1 MATEM
6 KQPWRRSLLPMF
18 SLLVILLIAF
28 YLLSNATQNT
38 TQFSHLYGWMLLI
51 NLAGLLVLIVLIGLN
66 LYKLV
71 VQYRAGIAGSRLTV
85 RLVIVFVL
93 LAVLPVSIVY
103 YFSLQF
109 LQRGV
114 DSWFDVRIEQSLEDA
129 LKLSQVSLD
138 LKQRDLVKQ
147 MPVIVSSLRDVPN
160 ANAGL
165 VLSDLLT
172 RTGASELSLI
182 GKTNRIIA
190 FSSSDP
196 SRIVPHRSDEDI
208 LMQARRGQYYVG
220 LEPIKDAGI
229 HVRVVYPIPSG
240 GESESRVLQALYPI
254 DQRLNTLAAN
264 VQSYFTV
271 YKRLS
276 YLRGQLK
283 NSFLLTLSLVLL
295 LSLFAAVWAA
305 FFSAQRL
312 MAPVRDLAEGTKAVA
327 DGDYDKQLPAAG
339 QNELGFL
346 VQSFNDMTRKIAHAS
361 QQAQLSQHLVESQRE
376 YLEAVLANL
385 SSGVM
390 TLDHRLIIRT
400 VNSVAGKI
408 LGLDFTEYLG
418 RTLDNIIGA
427 NRSMERF
434 VEALTPMMDV
444 SEQWQKEIILFVQG
458 GRKVLLCRGTT
469 LIDDQGERGDHVIV
483 FDDITTVIQ
492 AQRDAAWGEVARR
505 LAHEIKNPLTPIQLS
520 AERMQF
526 KLMHNLNDEDAQI
539 LQRSTQTIVQQVES
553 MKEMVNAFTDYARA
567 PQVQF
572 QKTDL
577 NQLIYEVTDMYKM
590 KNLVMQRH
598 LDEKKPIIQA
608 DPTRLRQLLHNLVKN
623 ALEAMEAETDKR
635 MELSTRCM
643 EESGCRFVEFCISD
657 HGPGFPEE
665 AMGQFFEPYITTK
678 SKGTGLGLAI
688 VKKIVEEHG
697 GMVHAENLADHGA
710 RIMIRLPVITSQQE
724 QSQEQA

>member
-1 MATEM
+1 MATEVR
-6 KQPWRRSLLPMF
+6 QPWRRSLLPMF
-18 SLLVILLIAF
+18 SLFIILLIAF

-38 TQFSHLYGWMLLI
+38 TRFSHLYGWMLVI
-51 NLAGLLVLIVLIGLN
+51 NLAGLLVLIILIGLN

-71 VQYRAGIAGSRLTV
+71 SQYRAGVAGSRLTV

-114 DSWFDVRIEQSLEDA
+114 DSWFDVRIERSLEDA
-129 LKLSQVSLD
+129 LKLSQVALD
-138 LKQRDLVKQ
+138 LKQRDLIKQ
-147 MPVIVSSLRDVPN
+147 MPAIVASLSDVPN
-160 ANAGL
+160 TNAGL
-165 VLSDLLT
+165 ALSDLLT
-172 RTGASELSLI
+172 RTGAAELSLI

-190 FSSSDP
+190 FSSADA

-208 LMQARRGQYYVG
+208 ILQARRGQYYVG
-220 LEPIKDAGI
+220 LEPVKNVGI
-229 HVRVVYPIPSG
+229 HVRIVYPVPAG
-240 GESESRVLQALYPI
+240 VESESRVLQALYPI
-254 DQRLNTLAAN
+254 DQRLNTLADN
-264 VQSYFTV
+264 VQNYFTV
-271 YKRLS
+271 YKRLN

-312 MAPVRDLAEGTKAVA
+312 MAPVRDLAEGTRAVA

-346 VQSFNDMTRKIAHAS
+346 VQSFNDMTRKIAQAS

-376 YLEAVLANL
+376 YLEAVLGNL

-390 TLDHRLIIRT
+390 TLDRRLIIRT

-408 LGLDFTEYLG
+408 LGLDFSQYLG
-418 RTLDNIIGA
+418 RTLDKIVAA
-427 NRSMERF
+427 NSSMERF
-434 VEALTPMMDV
+434 VEALTPMTEV
-444 SEQWQKEIILFVQG
+444 TEQWQKEIILFVQG

-469 LIDDQGERGDHVIV
+469 LVDEQGESGDHVIV

-520 AERMQF
+520 AERLQF
-526 KLMHNLNDEDAQI
+526 KLVHNLDEKDAEI
-539 LQRSTQTIVQQVES
+539 LQRSTQTIVHQVES

-572 QKTDL
+572 QKIDF

-598 LDEKKPIIQA
+598 LDSRRPVIQA
-608 DPTRLRQLLHNLVKN
+608 DPARLRQLLHNLVKN
-623 ALEAMEAETDKR
+623 ALEAMESETDKR

-643 EESGCRFVEFCISD
+643 EESGCRFVEFSISD

-678 SKGTGLGLAI
+678 RKGTGLGLAI

-710 RIMIRLPVITSQQE
+710 RIMIRLPVIASQQE
-724 QSQEQA
+724 QEPV